1 MKPISTTRLIII
13 TSLFLVFF
21 TNFTFFT
28 KVIEVYPFTGIN
40 ILFILSL
47 GVVLFGLLVFLFTLF
62 SSKYSTKPFLITF
75 MTIAAFSAYFMYSYQ
90 VVIDDSM
97 IQNAVQTNMN
107 ESLDLL
113 SWQLVAFVLF
123 LGIMPSIYIYK
134 QPLINTSFKQALK
147 IKALISTLSVSVI
160 IITILVF
167 GSYYSSFFR
176 EHKPLRFYTN
186 PTFPIYNIGKYAGAT
201 FFPKNTTF
209 TKVGTDVK
217 IVPNSDRKLMIMVVG
232 EAARADHFSLNG
244 YSKDTNPK
252 LKQEPKLV
260 NFTDVTSCGTS
271 TAVSVPC
278 MFSFLGDNGSN
289 TEKARSQENVLDV
302 LNRAGVN
309 VLWRDNNSDSK
320 GVANRVTYENFRT
333 TETNTVCEGDECR
346 DEGMLKDLQTYIDG
360 HKNGDILIVLH
371 QMGNHGP
378 AYYKRYPKDY
388 EKFAPTCNTNQL
400 EQCSKE
406 ELSNAYDNA
415 ILYTDDFLDKVI
427 KFLKQNDNKFETAM
441 LYASDHGESLGENG
455 VYLHGLPKL
464 IAPDAQT
471 HVGMMIWMGEKTQKR
486 VSLNTLKQ
494 QRNNSYSHANLPH
507 TLLGFY
513 NAKTNIYDKKLDIIN
528 SN

>member
-1 MKPISTTRLIII
+1 
-13 TSLFLVFF
+13 
-21 TNFTFFT
+21 
-28 KVIEVYPFTGIN
+28 
-40 ILFILSL
+40 
-47 GVVLFGLLVFLFTLF
+47 
-62 SSKYSTKPFLITF
+62 
-75 MTIAAFSAYFMYSYQ
+75 
-90 VVIDDSM
+90 
-97 IQNAVQTNMN
+97 
-107 ESLDLL
+107 
-113 SWQLVAFVLF
+113 
-123 LGIMPSIYIYK
+123 
-134 QPLINTSFKQALK
+134 
-147 IKALISTLSVSVI
+147 
-160 IITILVF
+160 
-167 GSYYSSFFR
+167 
-176 EHKPLRFYTN
+176 
-186 PTFPIYNIGKYAGAT
+186 
-201 FFPKNTTF
+201 
-209 TKVGTDVK
+209 
-217 IVPNSDRKLMIMVVG
+217 MVVG

-320 GVANRVTYENFRT
+320 GVANRVAYENFRT
-333 TETNTVCEGDECR
+333 SETNTVCEGDECR
-346 DEGMLKDLQTYIDG
+346 DEGMLKDLQAYIDG

-378 AYYKRYPKDY
+378 AYYKRYPKSY

-486 VSLNTLKQ
+486 VSLDTLKQ
-494 QRNNSYSHANLPH
+494 QCNNSYSHANLPH